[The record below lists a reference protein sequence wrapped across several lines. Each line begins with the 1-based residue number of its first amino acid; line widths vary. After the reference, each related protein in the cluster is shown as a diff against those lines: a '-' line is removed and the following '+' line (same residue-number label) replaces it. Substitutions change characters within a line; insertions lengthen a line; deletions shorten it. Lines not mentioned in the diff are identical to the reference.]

1 MATRTLR
8 KAVALLTVLA
18 SLGTAGAAEPS
29 LQEALRGYLAEG
41 PIEALRVQPGVL
53 ADDPREDF
61 YFVLDVRTPSEFA
74 AGHIEG
80 AVNVPYTDLLVHLDR
95 LPADTAQA
103 ILIYCEHATRSTQA
117 LMALRL
123 LGYRNV
129 WYLNGG
135 LDRWRGESRPIIA
148 AGQ

>member
-18 SLGTAGAAEPS
+18 SLGTAGAAEPG
-29 LQEALRGYLAEG
+29 LHEALRGYLAEG

-53 ADDPREDF
+53 ADDPREDL
-61 YFVLDVRTPSEFA
+61 YFVLDVRTPEEFA

-80 AVNVPYTDLLVHLDR
+80 AVNVPYTDLLAHLDR
-95 LPADTAQA
+95 LPSDTSEA
-103 ILIYCEHATRSTQA
+103 ILIYCEHATRSNQA

-129 WYLNGG
+129 GYLNGG
-135 LDRWRGESRPIIA
+135 LERWSRQGRPIIT